1 MALQTAFQAS
11 QTGRLQAKSNFGVRE
26 RISLHKVS
34 HEGKTFRNGSHVTT
48 LGATNQNLVSK
59 STNEVEKGQQ
69 ACHTDK

>member
-11 QTGRLQAKSNFGVRE
+11 KTSRLQAKSNFGVRE

-34 HEGKTFRNGSHVTT
+34 HEGKTFRNGCHVTT

-59 STNEVEKGQQ
+59 STNEVEKRQQ
-69 ACHTDK
+69 ARHTNK